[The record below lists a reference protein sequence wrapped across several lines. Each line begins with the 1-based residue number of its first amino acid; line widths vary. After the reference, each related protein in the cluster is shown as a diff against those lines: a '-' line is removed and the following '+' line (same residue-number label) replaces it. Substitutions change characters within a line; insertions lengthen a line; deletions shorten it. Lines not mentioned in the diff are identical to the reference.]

1 MMRKMCVF
9 LLVFMLV
16 GTGLMAAG
24 KSETAKAAPQ
34 KVDIKIIWWG
44 SQTRHEGTIK
54 AIELY
59 KKLNPHVGIT
69 YEFSGWTDH
78 WTKVTTM
85 AAGGQLPD
93 VMQQDYAR
101 IAEWVKRGLHVQLD
115 DYVARKIIDTTD
127 IQPSLIDTGRIDGKL
142 YAINLGSNSH
152 AMILDVD
159 MFKKAGIPL
168 PPKDWTWED
177 FEKIVLQLHEKLGI
191 YGYGVELWNDMI
203 WKEIYISR
211 GEWIYAPDNK
221 SLGYTD
227 DKPFIAYLE
236 MIKRLLKA
244 GAITPRQ
251 EEISQYAGGAPEQTP
266 LIFGKAAMQHYWSNQ
281 LIAVDK
287 ASGGKR
293 NFVLYP
299 IPRVKGGKSAN
310 YIKAAMYFSV
320 SSQSKFPEEAAKFIN
335 FFTNN
340 IEANKILMAERGVPI
355 SSKVQEALLPLLSP
369 VQKEIFAFVSYIS
382 KTGSP
387 CPPPDAPRHGEL
399 IKNVYEPVIDKVLF
413 DVIDPVM
420 AAKILREQGNAI
432 LSKN

>member
-1 MMRKMCVF
+1 MTRKMCVF
-9 LLVFMLV
+9 LLVFVLV

-24 KSETAKAAPQ
+24 KSETAKAPQ

-54 AIELY
+54 VIELY
-59 KKLNPHVGIT
+59 KKQNPHIGIT
-69 YEFSGWTDH
+69 YEFFSWAGY

-115 DYVARKIIDTTD
+115 DYVAKKIIDTTD

-142 YAINLGSNSH
+142 WAINLGSNSH
-152 AMILDVD
+152 AMILDAD
-159 MFKKAGIPL
+159 MFKKAGIPF

-177 FEKIVLQLHEKLGI
+177 FEKIALSLHEKLGI
-191 YGYGVELWNDMI
+191 YGYGVDIKNDQI
-203 WKEIYISR
+203 WKAIYISR

-221 SLGYTD
+221 SLGYSD
-227 DKPFIAYLE
+227 DKPFIEYLE
-236 MIKRLLKA
+236 MMKRLVKA
-244 GAITPRQ
+244 KAITPRH
-251 EEISQYAGGAPEQTP
+251 EEIAQYAGGAEQTP

-281 LIAVDK
+281 LSAVDK

-299 IPRVKGGKSAN
+299 LPRVKGGKSAN
-310 YIKAAMYFSV
+310 YIKASMYFSV
-320 SSQSKFPEEAAKFIN
+320 SSQSKFPEEAARFIN
-335 FFTNN
+335 FFTND
-340 IEANKILMAERGVPI
+340 IEANKILLAERGVPI
-355 SSKVQEALLPLLSP
+355 SSKVQEAILPLLPP
-369 VQKEIFAFVSYIS
+369 VQKEVFAFLSYIS

-387 CPPPDAPRHGEL
+387 CPPPDAPRHAEL
-399 IKNVYEPVIDKVLF
+399 VKNLYEPEVVDKVLF
-413 DVIDPVM
+413 DIIDPVT
-420 AAKILREQGNAI
+420 AAKILRERGNAI